1 MSIIIVVFENFF
13 KFRNSR
19 KEKVVRIDSEEGR
32 KRNEMN
38 NNVMTFNLIV
48 LKIFPNFVIQKEG
61 ERERKKEL
69 ILREDG
75 RNPGEERKERCA

>member
-1 MSIIIVVFENFF
+1 MIQ
-13 KFRNSR
+13 KR
-19 KEKVVRIDSEEGR
+19 DEG
-32 KRNEMN
+32 RNEMN